1 MTSHSRRSFLKKST
15 LATAGTMLIPGFLKA
30 LEANQLVATPAHNR
44 KLVIVQL
51 SGGND
56 GLNTIVPYRN
66 DIYYRERPDL
76 AIPSDKVLQI
86 NDEIGF
92 NPALAPLRELFDK
105 GLMTIVNNVGYPNP
119 DRSHSRSLNIWH
131 TASDSDSYGSTGWI
145 GRYLDAQCS
154 TDCFT
159 SSSFALELDD
169 SLSLAMKGDKVK
181 GLAVLNPYR
190 FHQQAHHPYFEQ
202 VSTLSRA
209 TPINDHAS
217 YLYKTLAETLS
228 SADAIYAA
236 WKSSDSN
243 QETKRGT
250 YPESEFGKRLK
261 TIAELISSDIQTQVY
276 YVSLS
281 GFDTH
286 VNQLEQQNRLLTTY
300 AEAMSAFTNELEEN
314 NQLDDVMIMTFS
326 EFGRG
331 VKQNAS
337 QGTDHGTANNL
348 FLMNGRLKKGRIFNE
363 AANLVDLNEG
373 DLKHTIDFRNIYA
386 TLLRQW
392 LKVDDVAI
400 LGRKFDTLG
409 FV

>member
-1 MTSHSRRSFLKKST
+1 MTRQSRRSFLKRST
-15 LATAGTMLIPGFLKA
+15 LATAGTMLVPGLLKA
-30 LEANQLVATPAHNR
+30 LQVNQAAAVPAHNR

-76 AIPSDKVLQI
+76 AIPPDKVLRI

-92 NPALAPLRELFDK
+92 NPSLAPLRDLFDN
-105 GLMTIVNNVGYPNP
+105 GLMTIINNVGYPNP
-119 DRSHSRSLNIWH
+119 DRSHFCSLDIWH
-131 TASDSDSYGSTGWI
+131 TAGDADSHVSTGWI
-145 GRYLDAQCS
+145 GRYLDAHCS
-154 TDCFT
+154 PDCFT
-159 SSSFALELDD
+159 SSSLALELDD
-169 SLSLAMKGDKVK
+169 TLSLAMKGVKVK
-181 GLAVLNPYR
+181 GMAVLHPHR
-190 FHQQAHHPYFEQ
+190 FHQQAHRPYFEQ
-202 VSTLSRA
+202 VSAHPRA
-209 TPINDHAS
+209 LPIPDHAS
-217 YLYKTLAETLS
+217 YLYKTLAETIS

-236 WKSSDSN
+236 WESSDSS
-243 QETKRGT
+243 QETKRNI
-250 YPESEFGKRLK
+250 YPASEFGKRLK
-261 TIAELISSDIQTQVY
+261 TIAELILSDIQTQVY
-276 YVSLS
+276 YISLS

-300 AEAMSAFTNELEEN
+300 AEAMRAFTNELEEN
-314 NQLDDVMIMTFS
+314 NLLDDVMIMTFS
-326 EFGRG
+326 EFGRQ
-331 VKQNAS
+331 VKQNTS

-363 AANLVDLNEG
+363 APDLVDLDEG
-373 DLKHTIDFRNIYA
+373 DLKHTIDFRSIYA

-392 LKVDDVAI
+392 LKVDDTAI